1 MKKSAQRRCKHCV
14 LAVVRESQKSFTPPQ
29 TAFPVVQNTTAK
41 ILAAADG
48 NYLYLQTQF
57 GEIDTGNF
65 NLSW

>member
-1 MKKSAQRRCKHCV
+1 V